1 MLRER
6 SGLPGGPGGGRDPWS
21 RAVPLGLAAV
31 LLWSTAAT
39 AFELALRSASPCMV
53 VLISSAFSLAFLAAW
68 NAMART
74 RPTRADLVSALPRGF
89 LNPFVY
95 YLVLLEAYDRLPA
108 QVAMV
113 VNYVWPVMLVLMH
126 SVAKRKR
133 PRAGGLL
140 AMAVS
145 FGGVAVLALLQ
156 PGGTRSAD
164 AAGLALALASTVIWA
179 GYWLLNLGSGSKG
192 SSDPA
197 RLMAGF
203 AWGTLFLLLFALAT
217 GRFEAPGIGTVL
229 AGGWIGLFEMGLTY
243 VIWSRALSVAR
254 DPAEVGNLIYITP
267 FLSLGFIAVVL
278 GEPLRPAT
286 LAGLALVL
294 TGILIERNSSRRE
307 AARF

>member
-1 MLRER
+1 V
-6 SGLPGGPGGGRDPWS
+6 
-21 RAVPLGLAAV
+21 ALGLASV

-39 AFELALRSASPCMV
+39 AFKLALRSASPCMV
-53 VLISSAFSLAFLAAW
+53 VLISSAFSLVFLAVW
-68 NAMART
+68 NVVART
-74 RPTRADLVSALPRGF
+74 RPTRADFLSALPRGF

-113 VNYVWPVMLVLMH
+113 VNYMWPVMLVLMH
-126 SVAKRKR
+126 SAMKRRR
-133 PRAGGLL
+133 PGAVDLS

-156 PGGTRSAD
+156 PRGPGSMD

-179 GYWLLNLGSGSKG
+179 GYWLLNLGSGSGG
-192 SSDPA
+192 SSDSA
-197 RLMAGF
+197 GLMAAF
-203 AWGTLFLLLFALAT
+203 AWGTLFLLLFALAS
-217 GRFEAPGIGTVL
+217 GRYETPRTVTVL
-229 AGGWIGLFEMGLTY
+229 ACLWIGLFEMGLTY
-243 VIWSRALSVAR
+243 IIWSRALAVAR

-286 LAGLALVL
+286 LAGLVLVL
-294 TGILIERNSSRRE
+294 AGIIIGRKPSRRE